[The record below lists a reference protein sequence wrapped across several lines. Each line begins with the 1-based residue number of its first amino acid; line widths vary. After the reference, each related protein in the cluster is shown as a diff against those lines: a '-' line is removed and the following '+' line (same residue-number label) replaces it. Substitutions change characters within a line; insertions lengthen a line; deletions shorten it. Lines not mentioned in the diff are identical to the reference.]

1 MVKSVVFFKRKA
13 GMEVDEFQEY
23 WRTRHPEVVLQ
34 LPGVRRYVQSHT
46 LPSIYRKREPVYD
59 GIAEIWGDSLEALRA
74 MIHDSHYQAV
84 KADEAQFIDRSSMAA
99 LVTREHV
106 IVDGSAAPI
115 KSVEF
120 VTRRPDLSV
129 EAFQR
134 YWQNMHGP
142 IGATI
147 PGLRRYVQSHALP
160 ETYARRPPPFD
171 GVAITWFD
179 STDAMRH
186 SATTQEYARTRAD
199 ETNFIAPGDIPVIL
213 TTEHVVLA

>member
-13 GMEVDEFQEY
+13 GMEVGEFQEY
-23 WRTRHPEVVLQ
+23 WRTRHREVVLQ

-59 GIAEIWGDSLEALRA
+59 GIAEIWNDSLEALRA
-74 MIHDSHYQAV
+74 MVRDPHYQVV
-84 KADEAQFIDRSSMAA
+84 KADEAQFIDAASMAG
-99 LVTREHV
+99 LVTREQV
-106 IVDGSAAPI
+106 IVDGSVAPI

-120 VTRRPDLSV
+120 VTRRPDLPV

-134 YWQNMHGP
+134 YWREVHGP
-142 IGATI
+142 IASTI

-160 ETYARRPPPFD
+160 ESYARRPPPCD
-171 GVAITWFD
+171 GIAVTWFD

-199 ETNFIAPGDIPVIL
+199 EARFLASGDMPVIL
-213 TTEHVVLA
+213 TTEHVILS